1 MKGIFDG
8 SETLIVHGAQ
18 ADVYSFKGFA
28 YKVYKQ
34 TYPKEWI
41 EFEKSQQTQVNKAGL
56 SKVKYYDTDDPH
68 IVKMDLIEGDTLEKK
83 MREGYPNGFELL
95 ADAFRTV
102 HKADVSDIKMPT
114 LMETAGMGLTDEE
127 KDTVLPIIK
136 RLSEKMS
143 TCICHLDMHFL
154 NVMLPNDGSDPII
167 IDWINARIA
176 PAVFDYAR
184 TYAIL
189 EQAPEGVLELYKKVV
204 LPQIFNQ
211 GVSESDFSDALEVS
225 RIIRSHEVKN

>member
-8 SETLIVHGAQ
+8 SETLIGHGAQ

-41 EFEKSQQTQVNKAGL
+41 EFEKSKQTQVNKAGF

-114 LMETAGMGLTDEE
+114 LMETADMGLSDEE

-143 TCICHLDMHFL
+143 SCICHLDMHFL
-154 NVMLPNDGSDPII
+154 NVMIPHDGSESII
-167 IDWINARIA
+167 IDWINARLA

-184 TYAIL
+184 TYVVL
-189 EQAPEGVLELYKKVV
+189 KECAPEILSLYE
-204 LPQIFNQ
+204 
-211 GVSESDFSDALEVS
+211 ESVAADIAALKISDEDFADAVTACT
-225 RIIRSHEVKN
+225 IIRNKEK